1 MALLLG
7 APNWTDYAMLAIT
20 ALGVVGVVGLLFLLR
35 KALQEQTAQQERQV
49 EIRLAQRATDP
60 LRMLAALGRVEV
72 EHPELAPF
80 FRAGDPLPAD
90 TELRSRV
97 RAHAAGYVSL
107 ADATGWQIH
116 LDQMSPESALAWR
129 AYFTGLYE
137 TTPALEQAVVESEPL
152 LVEEA
157 LWLLGKVKTTAAV
170 ERLQERPAAEPEPAG
185 RSRSGGTASDDDG
198 WSWPVLNRRSSST
211 RSRLGL
217 PRTEAPP
224 QGAGDEPE
232 DERRDHG
239 ENAVEED
246 SRDDTVVVA
255 AEPDERPREAEL
267 DDADPAGSDRE
278 RPE

>member
-20 ALGVVGVVGLLFLLR
+20 ALGVVGVVGLLFLVR
-35 KALQEQTAQQERQV
+35 RALQEQTAQQERQV
-49 EIRLAQRATDP
+49 EIRLAQRAMDP

-72 EHPELAPF
+72 EHPELAHL
-80 FRAGDPLPAD
+80 FRAGDEMPAD

-107 ADATGWQIH
+107 ADATGWQLH
-116 LDQMSPESALAWR
+116 LDQMGPEAALAWR

-137 TTPALEQAVVESEPL
+137 TTPALQQAVVESEPL
-152 LVEEA
+152 LGEEA
-157 LWLLGKVKTTAAV
+157 LWLLGRVKTTAAV

-185 RSRSGGTASDDDG
+185 GSRSPGGPDDDG
-198 WSWPVLNRRSSST
+198 WSWPVLNRRASST

-217 PRTEAPP
+217 PRAQAPP
-224 QGAGDEPE
+224 QSAGDEPE
-232 DERRDHG
+232 HEGREDG
-239 ENAVEED
+239 ENAVQED
-246 SRDDTVVVA
+246 SRDDTFVVA
-255 AEPDERPREAEL
+255 AEPDEGPRQAEL

-278 RPE
+278 RSE